1 MVIELGILT
10 LLLFAVLIV
19 VGLVILVFVV
29 GTLIAFLP
37 ATLIAIV
44 VLLITGSLFEAGLA
58 FLIIAAL
65 MILFRRT

>member
-44 VLLITGSLFEAGLA
+44 VLLLTGSLFYAGLA
-58 FLIIAAL
+58 FLVIAAL